1 MYRKSNMNWTA
12 LGLGAFLGVSNIG
25 LMGTLISKGNLPVVD
40 FPVGSYTSYEME
52 ATKDGYKIRYNAND
66 PKVMIKTENV
76 VKPSSGLFSKGA
88 TTVDLY
94 EEYTMNGKVHLDG
107 GDDASKLTAKEI
119 ACIKAEGAG
128 GSTGGVIGA
137 SVGAQAA
144 PALSNMPIIGWVAGG
159 WATMFG
165 QKTGANLGGDIAKAI
180 EGC

>member
-1 MYRKSNMNWTA
+1 MNWAA
-12 LGLGAFLGVSNIG
+12 LGFGTFLGVTNIG
-25 LMGTLISKGNLPVVD
+25 LMGSLISKGNLPVVD

-66 PKVMIKTENV
+66 PKVMVKTENV
-76 VKPSSGLFSKGA
+76 VKPASGLFSKGV

-94 EEYTMNGKVHLDG
+94 EEYTMNGKVHLEG

-144 PALSNMPIIGWVAGG
+144 PALSNIPIIGWVAGG

>member
-1 MYRKSNMNWTA
+1 MNWTA
-12 LGLGAFLGVSNIG
+12 LGLGAFLGVSNMG
-25 LMGTLISKGNLPVVD
+25 LMGALINKGNLPVVD

-76 VKPSSGLFSKGA
+76 VKPPSGLFSKGQ
-88 TTVDLY
+88 TTIDLY

-144 PALSNMPIIGWVAGG
+144 PALSNIPIIGWVAGG

>member
-1 MYRKSNMNWTA
+1 MKKW
-12 LGLGAFLGVSNIG
+12 IG
-25 LMGTLISKGNLPVVD
+25 ISLGTLFGISHIGMIGILASRTRFPAIDLPI
-40 FPVGSYTSYEME
+40 GQYTSYTVN
-52 ATKDGYKIRYNAND
+52 AGLDGYTINYRSHD
-66 PKVMIKTENV
+66 PKVMGVRKDIERPGGFLGLGKTKV
-76 VKPSSGLFSKGA
+76 H
-88 TTVDLY
+88 TI
-94 EEYTMNGKVHLDG
+94 EEYTIEGARHTQRDTG
-107 GDDASKLTAKEI
+107 GLNSAEV

-144 PALSNMPIIGWVAGG
+144 PALSNIPIIGWVAGG

>member
-1 MYRKSNMNWTA
+1 MNWAA
-12 LGLGAFLGVSNIG
+12 LGFGTFLGVTNIG
-25 LMGTLISKGNLPVVD
+25 LMGSLISKGNLPVVD

-66 PKVMIKTENV
+66 PKVMVKTENG
-76 VKPSSGLFSKGA
+76 VKPASGLFSKGV

-94 EEYTMNGKVHLDG
+94 EEYTMNGKVHLEG

-144 PALSNMPIIGWVAGG
+144 PALSNIPIIGWVAGG

>member
-1 MYRKSNMNWTA
+1 MNWAA
-12 LGLGAFLGVSNIG
+12 LGFGTFLGVTNIG
-25 LMGTLISKGNLPVVD
+25 LMGSLISKGNLPVVD
-40 FPVGSYTSYEME
+40 FPVGSYTAYEME

-66 PKVMIKTENV
+66 PKVMVKTENV
-76 VKPSSGLFSKGA
+76 VKPSSGLFSKGV

-94 EEYTMNGKVHLDG
+94 EEYTMNGKVHLEG

-119 ACIKAEGAG
+119 ACIRAEGAG
-128 GSTGGVIGA
+128 ASTGGVIGA

-144 PALSNMPIIGWVAGG
+144 PTLSQIPIIGWVAGG

-165 QKTGANLGGDIAKAI
+165 QKTGANLGGDISKAI

>member
-1 MYRKSNMNWTA
+1 MNWTA
-12 LGLGAFLGVSNIG
+12 LGLGAFLGVSNMG
-25 LMGTLISKGNLPVVD
+25 LMGALINKGNLPVVD

-76 VKPSSGLFSKGA
+76 VKPSSGLFSKGV

-94 EEYTMNGKVHLDG
+94 EEYTMNGKVHLNG

-144 PALSNMPIIGWVAGG
+144 PALSNIPIIGWVAGG

>member
-1 MYRKSNMNWTA
+1 MNWAA
-12 LGLGAFLGVSNIG
+12 LGFGTFLGVTNIG
-25 LMGTLISKGNLPVVD
+25 LMGSLISKGNLPVVD

-66 PKVMIKTENV
+66 PKVMVKTENV
-76 VKPSSGLFSKGA
+76 VKPSSGLFSKGV

-94 EEYTMNGKVHLDG
+94 EEYTMNGKVHLEG

-144 PALSNMPIIGWVAGG
+144 PALSNIPIIGWVAGG

>member
-1 MYRKSNMNWTA
+1 MNWTA
-12 LGLGAFLGVSNIG
+12 LGLGTFLGVSNIG
-25 LMGTLISKGNLPVVD
+25 LMGALINQGSLPVVD

-52 ATKDGYKIRYNAND
+52 ATKNGYKIRYNAND

-144 PALSNMPIIGWVAGG
+144 PALSNIPIIGWVAGG

>member
-1 MYRKSNMNWTA
+1 MNWAA
-12 LGLGAFLGVSNIG
+12 LGFGTFLGVTNIG
-25 LMGTLISKGNLPVVD
+25 LMGSLISKGNLPVVD

-94 EEYTMNGKVHLDG
+94 EEYTMNGKVHLEG

-144 PALSNMPIIGWVAGG
+144 PALSNIPIIGWVAGG

>member
-1 MYRKSNMNWTA
+1 MNWAA
-12 LGLGAFLGVSNIG
+12 LGFGTFLGVTNIG
-25 LMGTLISKGNLPVVD
+25 LMGSLISKGNLPVVD

-76 VKPSSGLFSKGA
+76 VKPSSGLFSKGV

-94 EEYTMNGKVHLDG
+94 EEYTMNGKVHLEG

-144 PALSNMPIIGWVAGG
+144 PALSNIPIIGWVAGG

>member
-1 MYRKSNMNWTA
+1 MNWAA
-12 LGLGAFLGVSNIG
+12 LGFGTFLGVTNIG
-25 LMGTLISKGNLPVVD
+25 LMGSLISKGNLPVVD

-144 PALSNMPIIGWVAGG
+144 PALSNIPIIGWVAGG
-159 WATMFG
+159 WVTMFG

>member
-1 MYRKSNMNWTA
+1 MNWTA
-12 LGLGAFLGVSNIG
+12 LGLGTFLGVSNIG
-25 LMGTLISKGNLPVVD
+25 LMGALINQGSLPVVD

-52 ATKDGYKIRYNAND
+52 ATKNGYKIRYNAND

-94 EEYTMNGKVHLDG
+94 EEYTMNGKVHLEG

-144 PALSNMPIIGWVAGG
+144 PALSNIPIIGWVAGG

>member
-1 MYRKSNMNWTA
+1 MNWTA

-25 LMGTLISKGNLPVVD
+25 LMGSLISKGNLPVVD

-94 EEYTMNGKVHLDG
+94 EEYTMNGKVHLEG

-144 PALSNMPIIGWVAGG
+144 PALSNIPIIGWVAGG

>member
-1 MYRKSNMNWTA
+1 MNWTA
-12 LGLGAFLGVSNIG
+12 LGLGTFLGVSNIG
-25 LMGTLISKGNLPVVD
+25 LMGALINQGSLPVVD

-52 ATKDGYKIRYNAND
+52 ATKNGYKIRYNAND

-94 EEYTMNGKVHLDG
+94 EEYTMNGKVHLEG
-107 GDDASKLTAKEI
+107 GDDASKVTAKEI

-144 PALSNMPIIGWVAGG
+144 PALSNIPIIGWVAGG

>member
-1 MYRKSNMNWTA
+1 MNWAA
-12 LGLGAFLGVSNIG
+12 LGFGTFLGVTNIG
-25 LMGTLISKGNLPVVD
+25 LMGSLISKGNLPVVD

-144 PALSNMPIIGWVAGG
+144 PALSNIPIIGWVAGG

>member
-1 MYRKSNMNWTA
+1 MNWTA

-25 LMGTLISKGNLPVVD
+25 LMGSLINKGSLPVVD

-94 EEYTMNGKVHLDG
+94 EEYTMNGKVHLEG

-144 PALSNMPIIGWVAGG
+144 PALSNIPIIGWVAGG

>member
-1 MYRKSNMNWTA
+1 MNWTA
-12 LGLGAFLGVSNIG
+12 LGLGTFLGVSNIG
-25 LMGTLISKGNLPVVD
+25 LMGALINQGSLPVVD

-52 ATKDGYKIRYNAND
+52 ATKNGYKIRYNAND
-66 PKVMIKTENV
+66 PKVMVKTENV

-144 PALSNMPIIGWVAGG
+144 PALSNIPIIGWVAGG

>member
-1 MYRKSNMNWTA
+1 MNWTA
-12 LGLGAFLGVSNIG
+12 LGLGTFLGISNIG
-25 LMGTLISKGNLPVVD
+25 LMGALINQGSLPVVD

-52 ATKDGYKIRYNAND
+52 ATKNGYKIRYNAND
-66 PKVMIKTENV
+66 PKVMIKTENI
-76 VKPSSGLFSKGA
+76 VKPSGGLFSKNT

-94 EEYTMNGKVHLDG
+94 EEYTMNGKVHLEG
-107 GDDASKLTAKEI
+107 GDNASKLTAKEI

-144 PALSNMPIIGWVAGG
+144 PSLSNIPIIGWVAGG

>member
-1 MYRKSNMNWTA
+1 MNWTA
-12 LGLGAFLGVSNIG
+12 LGLGTFLGVSNIG
-25 LMGTLISKGNLPVVD
+25 LMGALINQGSLPVVD

-52 ATKDGYKIRYNAND
+52 ATKDGYKIRYIAND
-66 PKVMIKTENV
+66 PKVMVKTENV

-119 ACIKAEGAG
+119 ACIKAEGAC

-144 PALSNMPIIGWVAGG
+144 PALSNIPIIGWVAGG

>member
-1 MYRKSNMNWTA
+1 MNWTA
-12 LGLGAFLGVSNIG
+12 LGLGTFLGVSNIG
-25 LMGTLISKGNLPVVD
+25 LMGALINQGSLPVVD

-52 ATKDGYKIRYNAND
+52 ATKDVYKIRYNAND

-144 PALSNMPIIGWVAGG
+144 PALSNIPIIGWVAGG

>member
-1 MYRKSNMNWTA
+1 MNWTG
-12 LGLGAFLGVSNIG
+12 LGLGAFLGGSNIG

-76 VKPSSGLFSKGA
+76 VKPSSGLFSSKP
-88 TTVDLY
+88 TTVNLY

-144 PALSNMPIIGWVAGG
+144 PALSNIPIIGWVAGG

-165 QKTGANLGGDIAKAI
+165 QKPGANLGGDIAKAI
-180 EGC
+180 EG

>member
-1 MYRKSNMNWTA
+1 MNWAA
-12 LGLGAFLGVSNIG
+12 LGFGTFLGVTNIG
-25 LMGTLISKGNLPVVD
+25 LMGSLISKGNLPVVD

-76 VKPSSGLFSKGA
+76 VKPSSGLFSKGV

-144 PALSNMPIIGWVAGG
+144 PMFSNIPIIGWVAGG

>member
-1 MYRKSNMNWTA
+1 MNWAA
-12 LGLGAFLGVSNIG
+12 LGFGTFLGVTNIG
-25 LMGTLISKGNLPVVD
+25 LMGSLISKGNLPVVD

-128 GSTGGVIGA
+128 NSTGGVIGA

-144 PALSNMPIIGWVAGG
+144 PALSGIPIIGWVAGG

-165 QKTGANLGGDIAKAI
+165 QKTGSNLGGDIAKAV

>member
-1 MYRKSNMNWTA
+1 MYRKSSMNWTA
-12 LGLGAFLGVSNIG
+12 LGLGTFLGVSNIG
-25 LMGTLISKGNLPVVD
+25 LMGALINQGSLPVVD

-52 ATKDGYKIRYNAND
+52 ATKNGYKIRYNAND

-144 PALSNMPIIGWVAGG
+144 PALSNIPIIGWVAGG

>member
-1 MYRKSNMNWTA
+1 MNWTA
-12 LGLGAFLGVSNIG
+12 LGLGAFLGVSNMG
-25 LMGTLISKGNLPVVD
+25 LMGALINKGYLPVVD

-52 ATKDGYKIRYNAND
+52 ATKNGYKIRYNAND
-66 PKVMIKTENV
+66 PKVMVKTENV
-76 VKPSSGLFSKGA
+76 VKPSSGLFSKGQ

-144 PALSNMPIIGWVAGG
+144 PALSNIPIIGWVAGG

>member
-1 MYRKSNMNWTA
+1 
-12 LGLGAFLGVSNIG
+12 
-25 LMGTLISKGNLPVVD
+25 
-40 FPVGSYTSYEME
+40 
-52 ATKDGYKIRYNAND
+52 
-66 PKVMIKTENV
+66 
-76 VKPSSGLFSKGA
+76 
-88 TTVDLY
+88 
-94 EEYTMNGKVHLDG
+94 MNGKVHLDC

-144 PALSNMPIIGWVAGG
+144 PALSNIPIIGWVAGG

>member
-1 MYRKSNMNWTA
+1 MNWAA
-12 LGLGAFLGVSNIG
+12 LGFGTFLGVTNIG
-25 LMGTLISKGNLPVVD
+25 LMGALIGKGNLPVVD

-66 PKVMIKTENV
+66 PKVMVKTENV

-144 PALSNMPIIGWVAGG
+144 PALSNIPIIGWVAGG
-159 WATMFG
+159 WATIFG

>member
-1 MYRKSNMNWTA
+1 MNWAA
-12 LGLGAFLGVSNIG
+12 LGFGTFLGVTNIG
-25 LMGTLISKGNLPVVD
+25 LMGALIGKGNLPVVD

-66 PKVMIKTENV
+66 PKVMVKTENV
-76 VKPSSGLFSKGA
+76 VKPSSGLFSKGV

-144 PALSNMPIIGWVAGG
+144 PALSNIPIIGWVAGG

>member
-25 LMGTLISKGNLPVVD
+25 LMGSLISKGNLPVVD

-144 PALSNMPIIGWVAGG
+144 PALSSIPIIGWVAGG

>member
-1 MYRKSNMNWTA
+1 MNWAA
-12 LGLGAFLGVSNIG
+12 LGFGTFLGVTNIG
-25 LMGTLISKGNLPVVD
+25 LMGSLISKGNLPVVD

-66 PKVMIKTENV
+66 PKVMVKTENV
-76 VKPSSGLFSKGA
+76 VKPGGLFSKQP

-128 GSTGGVIGA
+128 NSTGGLVGA

-144 PALSNMPIIGWVAGG
+144 PALTGIPIIGWLAGG
-159 WATMFG
+159 WVTMFG
-165 QKTGANLGGDIAKAI
+165 QKTGANLGGDIAKAV

>member
-1 MYRKSNMNWTA
+1 MNWTA

-25 LMGTLISKGNLPVVD
+25 LMGSLISKGNLPVVD

-76 VKPSSGLFSKGA
+76 VKPSSGLFSKGV

-94 EEYTMNGKVHLDG
+94 EEYTMNGKVHLEG

-144 PALSNMPIIGWVAGG
+144 PALSNIPIIGWVAGG